1 MNPRNIF
8 GEFCKLPETIEE
20 AIDYVNSS
28 ELYQATIDDLA
39 FKKVV
44 TNVLITSGLVTDED
58 FDSSINYFKDQLTRK
73 YAESVLEQANRLRME
88 RADASAETAI
98 PILPEDEPDQ
108 LDPLVSDDDYHK
120 A

>member
-1 MNPRNIF
+1 MKPRNIF
-8 GEFCKLPETIEE
+8 GEFCKLPETLEE
-20 AIDYVNSS
+20 ALDYVNNS
-28 ELYQATIDDLA
+28 ELYQANIDDLA

-73 YAESVLEQANRLRME
+73 YAESVLEQANRLR
-88 RADASAETAI
+88 AAPTDAPDGTVI
-98 PILPEDEPDQ
+98 PVLPEDEPNE
-108 LDPLVSDDDYHK
+108 LDPLVPDDDYHK